1 MKAFAISVLLAVTL
15 GFLGCEENGPPPG
28 TIDED
33 TYINLLVELQLF
45 RAYLE
50 STPVDSTKLD
60 SLRGEIFAKYNVSPE
75 VFRESHEYYQDQ
87 YIEQKER
94 INKAMER
101 LRMDQVRSDSAEAA
115 RSN

>member
-1 MKAFAISVLLAVTL
+1 MKAFVISLLLIIMAGL
-15 GFLGCEENGPPPG
+15 LGCEENGPPPD
-28 TIDED
+28 TIDEE
-33 TYINLLVELQLF
+33 TYVNLLVELQLF

-60 SLRGEIFAKYNVSPE
+60 SLRREIFAKYNVSAE
-75 VFRESHEYYQDQ
+75 SCRESHDYYQEQ

-94 INKAMER
+94 INKAMEK
-101 LRMDQVRSDSAEAA
+101 LRMDQVQSDSAKAS